1 MHKPEDRSFI
11 GHPRGLGYL
20 AFTEAWER
28 FSYYGMQSL
37 PVLYMVNRLLHPGH
51 IERIA
56 GFGPFRHLLES
67 IYRGPLSVQALAS
80 AIFGLYTG
88 LVYLTP
94 IGGGLIADRVL
105 GRTRTITI
113 GALLMAAGHFLM
125 AFDVTFLAALTCLLA
140 GVGCFK
146 GNLASQVGALYATGD
161 NRRADA
167 FQIYY
172 IFINAGVIAS
182 PLIAGT
188 LGEVYGWHYGF
199 GAAGIGMLIGL
210 TIYLSGRKWL
220 PVDSPVVRKANRAS
234 KTPLTHRERMA
245 IVTLLALL
253 PVLTIA
259 VIGNQQIF
267 NAYLVW
273 GERSAN
279 LVFFGRKMPTTW
291 LITLDSILSVSC
303 LAGAVVFWRLWS
315 KKLPEPAEITKMG
328 IGSIMAVT
336 GFISLAAGAAIA
348 ASAGTKALRPLTSDL
363 DVGCWMLGVL
373 FVLVLKEAMKSS
385 RIFILTSLAMIAF
398 ASNSLLCRAALK
410 QTNIDAATFTFAR
423 IFSGAA
429 ALWLIMKMQ
438 RTAWKDAGNW
448 LSAAALFVYAAA
460 FSVAYN
466 TLSAGMGALLL
477 FGAVQA
483 TMILWGLRK
492 GEKLQAIQI
501 VGLVVAV
508 SGLVVLVFPGL
519 SAPPFSGSILMLG
532 AGVAWGIYSLRGK
545 GEKNAAS
552 ATAGNFLRAVPF
564 AVAVSIIML

>member
-1 MHKPEDRSFI
+1 MHKPDDRSFI

-37 PVLYMVNRLLHPGH
+37 LVLYMVNRLLHPGH
-51 IERIA
+51 IGRIA

-113 GALLMAAGHFLM
+113 GALLMAAGHFLT
-125 AFDVTFLAALTCLLA
+125 AFDVLLLAALTCLQA

-220 PVDSPVVRKANRAS
+220 PVDSPVARKANRAS

-245 IVTLLALL
+245 IVTLLVPL

-259 VIGNQQIF
+259 VICNQHIF

-315 KKLPEPAEITKMG
+315 KKFPEPAEITKMG
-328 IGSIMAVT
+328 IGSIVAVT
-336 GFISLAAGAAIA
+336 GFISLAFGAPIA
-348 ASAGTKALRPLTSDL
+348 ASAGTKVSMGWLITFHRLNSIGFANVFP
-363 DVGCWMLGVL
+363 V
-373 FVLVLKEAMKSS
+373 
-385 RIFILTSLAMIAF
+385 SLAHYARV
-398 ASNSLLCRAALK
+398 APAALSA
-410 QTNIDAATFTFAR
+410 TIIGIFYLHLFAANNLVGWIGGFLDKMPATHFWLLHATLCGTTGIIFLIAR
-423 IFSGAA
+423 HFFGHLLAP
-429 ALWLIMKMQ
+429 
-438 RTAWKDAGNW
+438 GENE
-448 LSAAALFVYAAA
+448 
-460 FSVAYN
+460 
-466 TLSAGMGALLL
+466 SAG
-477 FGAVQA
+477 
-483 TMILWGLRK
+483 K
-492 GEKLQAIQI
+492 
-501 VGLVVAV
+501 
-508 SGLVVLVFPGL
+508 
-519 SAPPFSGSILMLG
+519 
-532 AGVAWGIYSLRGK
+532 
-545 GEKNAAS
+545 
-552 ATAGNFLRAVPF
+552 
-564 AVAVSIIML
+564 